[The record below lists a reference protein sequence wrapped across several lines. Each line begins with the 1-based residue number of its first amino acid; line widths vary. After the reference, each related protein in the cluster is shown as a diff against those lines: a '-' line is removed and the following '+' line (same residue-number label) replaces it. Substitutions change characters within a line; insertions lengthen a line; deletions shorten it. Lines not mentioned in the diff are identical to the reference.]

1 MKMQKLLLT
10 STTLVASVFLL
21 ISCGKQQEKQLSQS
35 SSSSQTVQTS
45 KSDDKSEAKVVQSAS
60 QDETDVTS
68 ASSEAQPKNETKSDT
83 KDPATPA
90 AGIDVNA
97 LAAGDFSTVAGT
109 WQNDL
114 GDQFVIDGNGST
126 VLKRSSGE
134 VIDNNT
140 FYNGRVDNNKYVVS
154 FGYYSSGSSDP
165 LFFIPEGAAL
175 PLTGNPAPKEQLQLG
190 SDAITASQHPYY
202 RVSNQ

>member
-1 MKMQKLLLT
+1 MKNAKFLLT

-21 ISCGKQQEKQLSQS
+21 ISCGKQQEKQTSQS

-45 KSDDKSEAKVVQSAS
+45 KSDVKSESKAIQSAS
-60 QDETDVTS
+60 QDETDVAS

-90 AGIDVNA
+90 AG
-97 LAAGDFSTVAGT
+97 FSSVAGT

-202 RVSNQ
+202 RVSN

>member
-60 QDETDVTS
+60 QDETDVAS
-68 ASSEAQPKNETKSDT
+68 SSSEAQPKNETKSDT

-202 RVSNQ
+202 RVSN

>member
-1 MKMQKLLLT
+1 MKNAKLLLT

-21 ISCGKQQEKQLSQS
+21 ISCGKQQEKQTSQS

-45 KSDDKSEAKVVQSAS
+45 KSDVKSESKAIQSAS
-60 QDETDVTS
+60 QDETDVAS

-97 LAAGDFSTVAGT
+97 LAAGDFSSVAGT

-114 GDQFVIDGNGST
+114 GDQFVIDGNGSS

-202 RVSNQ
+202 RVSN

>member
-1 MKMQKLLLT
+1 MKNAKLMFLATAL
-10 STTLVASVFLL
+10 ASSIFLL
-21 ISCGKQQEKQLSQS
+21 GACSKQQEKQTSQS

-45 KSDDKSEAKVVQSAS
+45 KSDVKSEAKVVQSAS
-60 QDETDVTS
+60 QDETDVAS

-114 GDQFVIDGNGST
+114 GDAI
-126 VLKRSSGE
+126 VL
-134 VIDNNT
+134 NNQ
-140 FYNGRVDNNKYVVS
+140 GVVS
-154 FGYYSSGSSDP
+154 HTLNGKESSDYTLLKGQVSDGSYVSTLAYTAGSSSTTF
-165 LFFIPEGAAL
+165 LVIPEGAVL
-175 PLTGNPAPKEQLQLG
+175 PDTGNENPKSQIRVGQ
-190 SDAITASQHPYY
+190 DAITASQHPYY
-202 RVSNQ
+202 RVSN

>member
-1 MKMQKLLLT
+1 MKNAKFLLT

-21 ISCGKQQEKQLSQS
+21 ISCGKQQEKQTSQS

-60 QDETDVTS
+60 QDETDVAS

-83 KDPATPA
+83 QDPATPA

-114 GDQFVIDGNGST
+114 GDQFVIDVNGST

-202 RVSNQ
+202 RVSN

>member
-60 QDETDVTS
+60 QDETDVAS

-90 AGIDVNA
+90 AVIDVNA

>member
-1 MKMQKLLLT
+1 MKNAKFLLT

-21 ISCGKQQEKQLSQS
+21 ISCGKQQEKQTSQS

-45 KSDDKSEAKVVQSAS
+45 KSDVKSESKAIQSAS
-60 QDETDVTS
+60 QDETDVAS

-83 KDPATPA
+83 KDSATPA

-114 GDQFVIDGNGST
+114 GDQFVIDVNGST

-165 LFFIPEGAAL
+165 LFFIPEGAVL

-202 RVSNQ
+202 RVAD

>member
-1 MKMQKLLLT
+1 MKNAKFLLT

-60 QDETDVTS
+60 QDETDVAS

-154 FGYYSSGSSDP
+154 FGYYSSSSSDP

-202 RVSNQ
+202 RVSN

>member
-1 MKMQKLLLT
+1 MKNAKFLLT

-21 ISCGKQQEKQLSQS
+21 ISCGKQQEKQTSQS
-35 SSSSQTVQTS
+35 GSSSQTVQTS
-45 KSDDKSEAKVVQSAS
+45 KSDVKSESKAIQSAS
-60 QDETDVTS
+60 QDETDVAS

-83 KDPATPA
+83 KAPATPA
-90 AGIDVNA
+90 EGIDVNA

-114 GDQFVIDGNGST
+114 GDQFVIDVNGST

-165 LFFIPEGAAL
+165 LFFIPEGAVL

-202 RVSNQ
+202 RVSN

>member
-1 MKMQKLLLT
+1 MKNAKLMFLATALASSIILLGAC
-10 STTLVASVFLL
+10 S
-21 ISCGKQQEKQLSQS
+21 KQQEKQTSQN

-45 KSDDKSEAKVVQSAS
+45 KSDVKSEAKVVQSAS
-60 QDETDVTS
+60 QDETDVAS

-114 GDQFVIDGNGST
+114 GDAI
-126 VLKRSSGE
+126 VL
-134 VIDNNT
+134 NNQ
-140 FYNGRVDNNKYVVS
+140 GVVS
-154 FGYYSSGSSDP
+154 HTLNGKESSDYTLLKGQVSDGSYVSTLAYTAGSSSATF
-165 LFFIPEGAAL
+165 LVIPEGAVL
-175 PLTGNPAPKEQLQLG
+175 PDTGNENPKSQIRVGQ
-190 SDAITASQHPYY
+190 DAITASQHPYY
-202 RVSNQ
+202 RVSN

>member
-1 MKMQKLLLT
+1 MKNAKFLLT

-21 ISCGKQQEKQLSQS
+21 ISCGKQQEKQTSQS

-60 QDETDVTS
+60 QDETDVAS

-114 GDQFVIDGNGST
+114 GDQFVIDVNGST

-202 RVSNQ
+202 RVSN

>member
-1 MKMQKLLLT
+1 MKNAKLLLT

-60 QDETDVTS
+60 QDETDVAS
-68 ASSEAQPKNETKSDT
+68 ASSDAQPKNATKSDT

-97 LAAGDFSTVAGT
+97 LAAGDYSNVAGT

-202 RVSNQ
+202 RVSN

>member
-1 MKMQKLLLT
+1 MKNAKFLLT

-21 ISCGKQQEKQLSQS
+21 ISCGKQQEKQTSQS

-45 KSDDKSEAKVVQSAS
+45 KSDVKSESKAIQSAS
-60 QDETDVTS
+60 QDETDVAS

-83 KDPATPA
+83 KAPATPA
-90 AGIDVNA
+90 EGIDVNA

-114 GDQFVIDGNGST
+114 GDQFVIDVNGST

-134 VIDNNT
+134 VIYNNT

-202 RVSNQ
+202 RVSN

>member
-1 MKMQKLLLT
+1 MKNAKLMFLATALASSIILLGAC
-10 STTLVASVFLL
+10 S
-21 ISCGKQQEKQLSQS
+21 KQQEKQTSQN

-45 KSDDKSEAKVVQSAS
+45 KSDSKSEAKAVQSAS
-60 QDETDVTS
+60 QDETDVAS

-114 GDQFVIDGNGST
+114 GDAI
-126 VLKRSSGE
+126 VL
-134 VIDNNT
+134 NNQ
-140 FYNGRVDNNKYVVS
+140 GVVS
-154 FGYYSSGSSDP
+154 HTLNGKESSDYTLLKGQVSDGSYVSTLAYTAGSSSATF
-165 LFFIPEGAAL
+165 LVIPEGAVL
-175 PLTGNPAPKEQLQLG
+175 PYTGNENPKSQIRVGQ
-190 SDAITASQHPYY
+190 DAITASQHPYY
-202 RVSNQ
+202 RVSN